1 MRHALLERFETSDQ
15 GTFGILRS
23 DSFMCFTSE
32 LPWRNNESQISC
44 IPEGTYSVYWH
55 NSPKFGPCYK
65 VQGVPRRAEILI
77 HSGNYVGDRL
87 LNYRTNSHG
96 CILPAS
102 KLGFLGKQKAGLLS
116 VPAVQ
121 ALNSFFNKETFLLEI
136 KNAYLSSRPLE

>member
-1 MRHALLERFETSDQ
+1 MFLAVPTAMS
-15 GTFGILRS
+15 
-23 DSFMCFTSE
+23 
-32 LPWRNNESQISC
+32 NNACARVAKS
-44 IPEGTYSVYWH
+44 WH

-65 VQGVPRRAEILI
+65 VQGVPRRSEILI

-121 ALNSFFNKETFLLEI
+121 ALNSFFVPF
-136 KNAYLSSRPLE
+136 